1 MNPDAPHASSSPI
14 DLTPARVAREV
25 YDAAVTAPNV
35 TPLTWAGI
43 AVEMQRTAELL
54 KLAGSLRGIVECHE
68 ARARDAAARAV
79 TAALM
84 VRDAQTRRVI
94 GMATIGGAS

>member
-1 MNPDAPHASSSPI
+1 MTNAPHASSSPI

-43 AVEMQRTAELL
+43 AVEMQRTAQLMR
-54 KLAGSLRGIVECHE
+54 LAGVLPGFIEAHE
-68 ARARDAAARAV
+68 ARARDAANNAV
-79 TAALM
+79 TAALK
-84 VRDAQTRRVI
+84 VRDAQTRRI
-94 GMATIGGAS
+94 IDMATIGGAS